1 MLNLDIQNDF
11 VLGDFHIIHSFSEK
25 YYEPIE
31 TLNKGLIEQ
40 VKRNNGSPPNLRVL
54 FCVKVFWYIL
64 NGTLVP
70 SEDVVTQAPAVE
82 IYSFY
87 RNDNREIKII

>member
-1 MLNLDIQNDF
+1 MTYWA
-11 VLGDFHIIHSFSEK
+11 GKEK
-25 YYEPIE
+25 QWI
-31 TLNKGLIEQ
+31 
-40 VKRNNGSPPNLRVL
+40 SPNLRVL

-70 SEDVVTQAPAVE
+70 CEYVITQAPAVE

-87 RNDNREIKII
+87 KNDNREIKIILK